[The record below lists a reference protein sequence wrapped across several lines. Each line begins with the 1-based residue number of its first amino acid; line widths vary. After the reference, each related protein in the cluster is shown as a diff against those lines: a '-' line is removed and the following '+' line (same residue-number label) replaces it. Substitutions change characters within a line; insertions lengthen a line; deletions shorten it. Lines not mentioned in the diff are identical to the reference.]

1 MPKAT
6 SMGEFNHR
14 GVASTIVRGIV
25 VSVLMVL
32 SGCGPPVQ
40 HYVQVDNLQSRQ
52 QFAEADAVIVKH
64 KAEYGERNAVLYDF
78 DRGMM
83 LHLAGQYAE
92 SNQVLAQAEDR
103 IDQLYT
109 KSVSAESGAMLTN
122 DNTLPYEG
130 EDFEK
135 VMINVI
141 QALNYVYLG
150 EWDETLVEAR
160 KVDHKLNLFN
170 DKYEKKNVYKQDAL
184 AQYLSGILYEA
195 KGELNDAFI
204 SYRKAYEAY
213 GDYRKNYGTPM
224 PTPLPA
230 DLLRVTAALSF
241 TEEHQDYLKQFPDT
255 RWMTEK
261 ELQGQ
266 SELVFISYTG
276 RSPIKEDFFITAPIP
291 DGKGGTYILRVALPK
306 FVPLPDK
313 VGTAE
318 VHLIPA
324 DGEAASGG
332 AISQRVFLAE
342 DITAIAKKNLEDRIA
357 RITAKAIARAT
368 AKYLAS
374 RAIRKEVA
382 KKRGDDS
389 LAGFLADVG
398 TNIYSLASEQS
409 DKRSWRT
416 LPDRIQLAR
425 VVVLPGS
432 YTVAVEYYD
441 RSGGLIERKTF
452 PPMTLKAGEK
462 RFLGYRIL
470 GR

>member
-1 MPKAT
+1 MFT
-6 SMGEFNHR
+6 LICR
-14 GVASTIVRGIV
+14 RVAPSPM
-25 VSVLMVL
+25 SVLVLVALPIL
-32 SGCGPPVQ
+32 SGCGPAVQ
-40 HYVQVDNLQSRQ
+40 HYVQVDAMQSRQ

-64 KAEYGERNAVLYDF
+64 KADYGERNAVLYDF

-83 LHLAGQYAE
+83 LHLAGRYAE
-92 SNQVLAQAEDR
+92 SNQVLAQAENR
-103 IDQLYT
+103 IDELYT
-109 KSVSAESGAMLTN
+109 KSVSAEAGAMLTN

-141 QALNYVYLG
+141 AALNYVYWG
-150 EWDETLVEAR
+150 QWDEALVEAR

-213 GDYRKNYGTPM
+213 GDYRKNYATPM
-224 PTPLPA
+224 PPMLPA
-230 DLLRVTAALSF
+230 DLLRVTEALHFS
-241 TEEHQDYLKQFPDT
+241 EEHQDYLKQFPDT

-261 ELQGQ
+261 ELKGQ
-266 SELVFISYTG
+266 SELVFVSYTG
-276 RSPIKEDFFITAPIP
+276 RSPVKEDFFIDAPIP
-291 DGKGGTYILRVALPK
+291 DGKRGTYLLRVALPK
-306 FVPLPDK
+306 FVPLPNRVK
-313 VGTAE
+313 TAE
-318 VHLIPA
+318 VHLIPG
-324 DGEAASGG
+324 DGGGTGSGG
-332 AISQRVFLAE
+332 AVSQRSFLAE
-342 DITAIAKKNLEDRIA
+342 DVTAIAKKNLEDRIG

-374 RAIRKEVA
+374 RALRKEVA
-382 KKRGDDS
+382 KKTDDNP

-398 TNIYSLASEQS
+398 TNIYSIASEQS

-416 LPDRIQLAR
+416 LPGEIQLAR
-425 VVVLPGS
+425 LVAPPGT
-432 YTVAVEYYD
+432 YTVSVEYYEP
-441 RSGGLIERKTF
+441 SGGFIERKTF
-452 PPMTLKAGEK
+452 PPVTLKAGGK
-462 RFLGYRIL
+462 RFLGYRVL

>member
-1 MPKAT
+1 
-6 SMGEFNHR
+6 MGEFNHR
-14 GVASTIVRGIV
+14 SVASALA
-25 VSVLMVL
+25 SVLLVSGLTAL

-40 HYVQVDNLQSRQ
+40 QYVQVDNLLSRQ
-52 QFAEADAVIVKH
+52 QYAEADAVIVKY
-64 KAEYGERNAVLYDF
+64 KSGYGERNAVLYYF

-92 SNQVLAQAEDR
+92 SNQFLAQAEDR

-109 KSVSAESGAMLTN
+109 KSVTAEGGAMLVN

-141 QALNYVYLG
+141 AALNYVYLG
-150 EWDETLVEAR
+150 QWDDALVEAR
-160 KVDHKLNLFN
+160 KVDHKLDLFN
-170 DKYEKKNVYKQDAL
+170 DQYEKKNVYKRDAL

-195 KGELNDAFI
+195 KGEVNDAFI
-204 SYRKAYEAY
+204 SYRKAFEAY
-213 GDYRKNYGTPM
+213 GDYRKSYATPM
-224 PTPLPA
+224 PPPLPA
-230 DLLRVTAALSF
+230 DLLRTTAALGF
-241 TEEHQDYLKQFPDT
+241 TEEHQEYLKQFPDT
-255 RWMTEK
+255 RWLTEK
-261 ELQGQ
+261 ELQSQ
-266 SELVFISYTG
+266 SELIFISYTG
-276 RSPIKEDFFITAPIP
+276 RSPVKEDYFITAPVP
-291 DGKGGTYILRVALPK
+291 DVRGGTYLLRVALPK

-318 VHLIPA
+318 VHLVPA
-324 DGEAASGG
+324 DGG

-342 DITAIAKKNLEDRIA
+342 DITAIAKKNLEDRIG

-374 RAIRKEVA
+374 RTIRNQMAQGKGNEA
-382 KKRGDDS
+382 

-398 TNIYSLASEQS
+398 TNIYSVVSEQS

-416 LPDRIQLAR
+416 LPGEIQMARLA
-425 VVVLPGS
+425 VPPGT
-432 YTVAVEYYD
+432 YTLAIEYYD
-441 RSGGLIERKTF
+441 SAGGLIERKTF
-452 PPMTLKAGEK
+452 PAMTLKAGEK
-462 RFLGYRIL
+462 RFVGYRIL